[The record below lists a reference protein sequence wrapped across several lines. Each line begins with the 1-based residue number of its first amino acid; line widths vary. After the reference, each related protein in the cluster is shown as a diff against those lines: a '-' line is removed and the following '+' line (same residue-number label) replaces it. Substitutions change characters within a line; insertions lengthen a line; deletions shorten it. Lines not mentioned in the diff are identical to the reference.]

1 MPCGSSEVRFLVD
14 RCAGSRLAQWL
25 RDQGH
30 DVVES
35 RERGPDPGDRA
46 ILRWAV
52 AEDRILITMDKDFG
66 ALVYLE
72 RTQPC
77 GLIRLPDVPAGRR
90 IALIERL
97 VMEHSHDL
105 LQRAVITV
113 RGDRIRI
120 SHGPWQAT

>member
-1 MPCGSSEVRFLVD
+1 VLSRRSVR
-14 RCAGSRLAQWL
+14 RRLAQWL
-25 RDQGH
+25 RDQGY

-46 ILRWAV
+46 ILQWAI

-72 RTQPC
+72 QAQPC

-90 IALIERL
+90 IALMERL
-97 VMEHSHDL
+97 LMEHSHHL

-120 SHGPWQAT
+120 SHGPWRAT